1 MLTAILAV
9 TLSVPDLPAMEQA
22 YAEWLG
28 YRTVERGLVS
38 REIAQGWGAPLAEGR
53 RFVLMQP
60 ASGEPAY
67 LRLVQSPATPG
78 YAVMKT
84 HGWNANE
91 ILVEDPDALAAKFAS
106 AGSPFRVVGPPRPL
120 GTNPKIRAMQAI
132 GPAGELSYFTRL
144 PPEGGSVFVK
154 ASARS
159 FVDRTFII
167 VLGGPS
173 MADMRRFYEDTLG
186 IPVSDPVPARINV
199 IQDAWGLPREYET
212 PLAIVKFSTA
222 FVIELDEYPAAA
234 RPRPRREGD
243 LPPGIALVTF
253 TVKSLEAKSLP
264 LVAPPAALREQPYAG
279 RRSAVLV
286 GAAGEMIELVEAP

>member
-38 REIAQGWGAPLAEGR
+38 RDIAQGWGAPLAEGR

-60 ASGEPAY
+60 VSGEPTY
-67 LRLVQSPATPG
+67 LRLVQGPATPG

-91 ILVEDPDALAAKFAS
+91 ILVEDPDALAAKFAG

-120 GTNPKIRAMQAI
+120 GTNPKIRAMQAL

-159 FVDRTFII
+159 FVDRTFIV

-173 MADMRRFYEDTLG
+173 MAAMRRFYEETLG
-186 IPVSDPVPARINV
+186 IPVSEPVPARINV
-199 IQDAWGLPREYET
+199 IQDAWGLPRDYET

-222 FVIELDEYPAAA
+222 FVIELDEYPVAAT
-234 RPRPRREGD
+234 PRPRREGD
-243 LPPGIALVTF
+243 LPPGIAIVTF
-253 TVKSLEAKSLP
+253 AVKSLDARSLAF
-264 LVAPPAALREQPYAG
+264 VAPPAARAGQPYAG